1 MIDSTGTWQSILH
14 NSHVPEAETAT
25 EQKPLV
31 DPSVMGSAVVDARTT
46 MCDWLMDS
54 PIPRHEL
61 IRNVGLYMLPM
72 ELKRQMFFADLY
84 QQILNVPGIIVEFGT
99 RWGQNL
105 ATLQS
110 LRAILEP
117 YHHRR
122 RIVGFDT
129 FEGFPSVSPQDGTSD
144 AATTGA
150 YSVTEGYDEYL
161 HQLLTLREQQS
172 PLSEVQKFEV
182 IKGNAS
188 ETFAQYLDDHP
199 ETIVAMAY
207 FDMDLY
213 QPTVDCLKLL
223 QGRLTK
229 GSIVGFDE
237 LNHAAFPGESL
248 AVKDVLGLDSVQ
260 LRRSSWS
267 ADESYF
273 VV

>member
-1 MIDSTGTWQSILH
+1 MLH
-14 NSHVPEAETAT
+14 TIHTPHREECR
-25 EQKPLV
+25 KPRV
-31 DPSVMGSAVVDARTT
+31 DRSVMNNQIVDARTT
-46 MCDWLMDS
+46 LCDELLNS

-61 IRNVGLYMLPM
+61 IRNIGLYMLPM

-122 RIVGFDT
+122 TIVGFDT
-129 FEGFPSVSPQDGTSD
+129 FSGFAAVSEQDGQAE
-144 AATTGA
+144 AASVGA
-150 YSVTEGYDEYL
+150 YSVTEGYEQHL
-161 HQLLTLREQQS
+161 ERLLALREQQS
-172 PLSEVQKFEV
+172 PLSDVKKFQV
-182 IKGNAS
+182 VKGDAAAAFA
-188 ETFAQYLDDHP
+188 TFLADNPQ
-199 ETIVAMAY
+199 TVVALAY

-223 QGRLTK
+223 RGRLTQ

-237 LNHAAFPGESL
+237 INHAAFPGETS
-248 AVKDVLGLDSVQ
+248 AVREVLGLENIR
-260 LRRSSWS
+260 LRRSPWS